1 MIMHKKWMTLI
12 LLILGAM
19 IVSGCGGLNMQQM
32 KQVNEDRELFN
43 KATLAGAKKCAP
55 CEYAKAEAYLSL
67 VNHYVEIKHGCS
79 PYLDKQVNSV
89 NIVKEKS
96 LEALKLTPCEPKG
109 QQYTLTVQKAGS
121 GSGTVTSSPSGI
133 DCGSDCTETYNA
145 GTIVTLAAV
154 AASGSI
160 FEGWS
165 GGGCSGTGTCAVTMD
180 TSKTVTATWASGPPG
195 PTPPAPAP
203 VPAPAPIPA
212 PAPTPAPVP
221 APVPAPAPT
230 PVPAPAPGAVT
241 FDSIYFDVNKTN
253 INPGAAKS
261 LDRNGMLLQDN
272 PQIQVE
278 IAGHTD
284 SAGSGKAKQAI
295 SEKRALSVK
304 KYLQDK
310 YNIPDNR
317 MTIKGY
323 GSSKPVAD
331 NNTQEG
337 RSKNRRVEFIIK

>member
-1 MIMHKKWMTLI
+1 MIMGRKGMIVI

-19 IVSGCGGLNMQQM
+19 IVSGCGGLKMEQM
-32 KQVNEDRELFN
+32 NQVNEDRDLFK
-43 KATLAGAKKCAP
+43 KAALAGAKKCAP
-55 CEYAKAEAYLSL
+55 CEYAKAEAYLAL
-67 VNHYVEIKHGCS
+67 VEHYVTIGHGCS
-79 PYLDKQVNSV
+79 PYLDKQVNSIG
-89 NIVKEKS
+89 IVKEKS
-96 LEALKLTPCEPKG
+96 LEALKATPCEPKG
-109 QQYTLTVQKAGS
+109 QQYTLTVQKSGS

-133 DCGSDCTETYNA
+133 NCGLDCTETYNA
-145 GTIVTLAAV
+145 GMIVTLTAMP
-154 AASGSI
+154 ASGSI
-160 FEGWS
+160 FQGWS
-165 GGGCSGTGTCAVTMD
+165 GSGCSGTGTCPVTMD
-180 TSKTVTATWASGPPG
+180 TSKTVTAAFAPAPPG
-195 PTPPAPAP
+195 YTPPAPAPSPAP
-203 VPAPAPIPA
+203 VPAPAPQ
-212 PAPTPAPVP
+212 APTPPATP
-221 APVPAPAPT
+221 APSPP
-230 PVPAPAPGAVT
+230 PAPGEVT

-261 LDRNGMLLQDN
+261 LDRNGMLLKDN
-272 PQIQVE
+272 PRIQVE

-284 SAGSGKAKQAI
+284 STGSEKANQAI

-337 RSKNRRVEFIIK
+337 RTKNRRVEFFIK